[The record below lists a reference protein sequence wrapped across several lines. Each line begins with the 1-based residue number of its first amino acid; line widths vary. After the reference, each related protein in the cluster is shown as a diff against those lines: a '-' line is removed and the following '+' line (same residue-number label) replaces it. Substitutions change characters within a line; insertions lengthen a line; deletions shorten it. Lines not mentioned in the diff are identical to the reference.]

1 MAEKVRWRPAPM
13 TGWFDP
19 GVMAR
24 SAAMLLTANIFG
36 RHSDTRL
43 IEALGSQ
50 PQDVFDYRDRQGE
63 FWLDYVADLGDGW
76 NATYAVASAMA
87 EESLLDTR
95 AGDVLVMGGDEVYP
109 YPSRNAYARRTE
121 TPYREAFA
129 GRARKPDVFAIP
141 GNHDWFDSLVAFSR
155 AFCRPERGFAGC
167 RTRQTRSYFALALPR
182 DWWLLGVDLQ
192 LGADFDEP
200 QLRYFHEVA
209 ARMGEQANIVLCVPE
224 PQWVYEVTYP
234 KYEAYT
240 TRTLDYFCGDVLRRP
255 VSVML
260 TGDLHFYRRYS
271 DGEGRHRIIAGG
283 GGAFL
288 HPTHQPRTPKLQ
300 EGFTEQGC
308 YPQKATSSR
317 LAWGNLLFPFVNP
330 KACLLPGLVYAL
342 SAWLASARLNLAD
355 VETLGQAFASSLRV
369 AVRDPLCGLW
379 LLSVIAGLVFFT
391 DTHSRAYRILGGAAH
406 ALSHLFSALVL
417 AWLAMRL
424 TTGPLGMSYGDPLQL
439 LLSGA
444 LVFLAGG
451 LVGGL
456 VIGVYLLVSINVFG
470 RHGNEAFSSLRG
482 QDCKHWLRLN
492 IDEAGILT
500 IRALG
505 IDVVPRRW
513 KEDAAGRPRADD
525 PRASGV
531 REIDRV
537 SVRPRSWPRP
547 AAPAS
552 HASPGLPAS
561 PNTGP
566 GPRPSC

>member
-1 MAEKVRWRPAPM
+1 MADKYRWRPAPM

-19 GVMAR
+19 KVMAQ

-50 PQDVFDYRDRQGE
+50 PQDVFDYRGHAGD

-76 NATYAVASAMA
+76 NSTHAVASAIA
-87 EESLLDTR
+87 AESLLDTR
-95 AGDVLVMGGDEVYP
+95 AGEVLVMGGDEVYP

-121 TPYREAFA
+121 TPYSEAFA
-129 GRARKPDVFAIP
+129 GRSHRPDVFAIP

-200 QLRYFHEVA
+200 QLRHFRDVA
-209 ARMGEQANIVLCVPE
+209 ARMGANANIVLCVPE

-234 KYEAYT
+234 DYEAYT
-240 TRTLDYFCGDVLRRP
+240 SRTLDYFCNEVLRWP
-255 VSVML
+255 VAVML

-271 DGEGRHRIIAGG
+271 NADGRHKIIAGG

-288 HPTHQPRTPKLQ
+288 HPTHKPHTAQLQ
-300 EGFTEQGC
+300 EGFTEQQC
-308 YPQKATSSR
+308 YPPKPTSSK
-317 LAWGNLLFPFVNP
+317 LAWRNLLFPFINP

-342 SAWLASARLNLAD
+342 SAWLASSRLNLAD
-355 VETLGQAFASSLRV
+355 VDTVGHAFTSSLRV

-379 LLSVIAGLVFFT
+379 LLFVIAGLVFFT
-391 DTHSRAYRILGGAAH
+391 DTHSRAYRILGGVMH
-406 ALSHLFSALVL
+406 ALAHLFSALVI
-417 AWLAMRL
+417 AWLAMRF
-424 TTGPLGMSYGDPLQL
+424 TTGSLHMVYGDPLQL

-444 LVFLAGG
+444 LVFTAGG

-456 VIGVYLLVSINVFG
+456 VIGIYLLVSINLFG

-482 QDCKHWLRLN
+482 QDYKHWLRLH
-492 IDEAGILT
+492 IDTAGELT
-500 IRALG
+500 IHALG
-505 IDVVPRRW
+505 IDRVPRRW
-513 KEDAAGRPRADD
+513 KADADGRPQADD
-525 PRASGV
+525 ARATGV

-537 SVRPRSWPRP
+537 SVRPRS
-547 AAPAS
+547 
-552 HASPGLPAS
+552 
-561 PNTGP
+561 
-566 GPRPSC
+566 

>member
-1 MAEKVRWRPAPM
+1 MADKYRWRPAPM

-19 GVMAR
+19 KVMAQ

-50 PQDVFDYRDRQGE
+50 PQDVFDYRGHAGD

-76 NATYAVASAMA
+76 NSTHAVASAIA
-87 EESLLDTR
+87 AESLLDTH

-121 TPYREAFA
+121 TPYSEAFA
-129 GRARKPDVFAIP
+129 GRSHRPDVFAIP

-200 QLRYFHEVA
+200 QLRYFHDVA
-209 ARMGEQANIVLCVPE
+209 ARMGAAANIVLCVPE

-234 KYEAYT
+234 DYEAYT
-240 TRTLDYFCGDVLRRP
+240 SRTLDYFCNEVLRRP
-255 VSVML
+255 VAVML

-271 DGEGRHRIIAGG
+271 NADGRHKIIAGG

-288 HPTHQPRTPKLQ
+288 HPTHKPHTAQLQ
-300 EGFTEQGC
+300 EGFTEQQC
-308 YPQKATSSR
+308 YPPKPTSSK
-317 LAWGNLLFPFVNP
+317 LAWRNLLFPFINP

-342 SAWLASARLNLAD
+342 SAWLASSRLNLAD
-355 VETLGQAFASSLRV
+355 VDTVGHAFTSSLRV

-379 LLSVIAGLVFFT
+379 LLFVIAGLVFFT
-391 DTHSRAYRILGGAAH
+391 DTHSRAYRILGGAMH
-406 ALSHLFSALVL
+406 ALAHLFSALVL
-417 AWLAMRL
+417 AWLAMRF
-424 TTGPLGMSYGDPLQL
+424 TTGSLHMVYGDPLQL

-444 LVFLAGG
+444 LVFTAGG

-456 VIGVYLLVSINVFG
+456 VIGIYLLVSINLFG

-482 QDCKHWLRLN
+482 QDYKHWLRLH
-492 IDEAGILT
+492 IDTAGELT
-500 IRALG
+500 IHALG
-505 IDVVPRRW
+505 IDRVPRRW
-513 KEDAAGRPRADD
+513 KADADGRPQANDARAT
-525 PRASGV
+525 GV

-537 SVRPRSWPRP
+537 SVRPRS
-547 AAPAS
+547 
-552 HASPGLPAS
+552 
-561 PNTGP
+561 
-566 GPRPSC
+566 

>member
-1 MAEKVRWRPAPM
+1 MAEKYRWRPAPM

-19 GVMAR
+19 KVMAQ
-24 SAAMLLTANIFG
+24 SAAMMLTANIFG

-50 PQDVFDYRDRQGE
+50 PQDAFDYRDRQGE

-76 NATYAVASAMA
+76 NSTYAIADAISR
-87 EESLLDTR
+87 ESLLDTR
-95 AGDVLVMGGDEVYP
+95 AGELLVMGGDEVYP
-109 YPSRNAYARRTE
+109 YPSRNAYVRRTE
-121 TPYREAFA
+121 TPYKEAFSD
-129 GRARKPDVFAIP
+129 RAQPPDVFAIP

-155 AFCRPERGFAGC
+155 AFCRPDRGFAGC

-200 QLRYFHEVA
+200 QLRYFHDVA
-209 ARMGEQANIVLCVPE
+209 ARMGARANIVLCVPE

-234 KYEAYT
+234 KYEEYT
-240 TRTLDYFCGDVLRRP
+240 TRTLDYFCKDVLQRP
-255 VSVML
+255 VGVML

-271 DGEGRHRIIAGG
+271 DVEGRHKIIAGG

-288 HPTHQPRTPKLQ
+288 HPTHQPHTPELQ
-300 EGFTEQGC
+300 EGFTEQRC
-308 YPQKATSSR
+308 YPPKATSSR
-317 LAWGNLLFPFVNP
+317 LAWGNLLFPFINP

-342 SAWLASARLNLAD
+342 SAWLASSRLNLAD
-355 VETLGQAFASSLRV
+355 MDTVGHAFSSSLRV

-379 LLSVIAGLVFFT
+379 LLFVIAGLVFFT
-391 DTHSRAYRILGGAAH
+391 DTHSRTYRVLGGATH
-406 ALSHLFSALVL
+406 ALAHLFAALLL
-417 AWLAMRL
+417 AWLAVRFTTDALDL
-424 TTGPLGMSYGDPLQL
+424 TYGDPLQL

-444 LVFLAGG
+444 LVFAAGG

-482 QDCKHWLRLN
+482 QDYKQWLRLC
-492 IDEAGILT
+492 IDEDGVLT

-505 IDVVPRRW
+505 IDRVPRRW
-513 KEDAAGRPRADD
+513 KQDSKGRPQADD
-525 PRASGV
+525 ARATGV
-531 REIDRV
+531 REIDRI
-537 SVRPRSWPRP
+537 SVRPRS
-547 AAPAS
+547 
-552 HASPGLPAS
+552 
-561 PNTGP
+561 
-566 GPRPSC
+566 

>member
-1 MAEKVRWRPAPM
+1 MAEKFRWRPAPM

-19 GVMAR
+19 KVMAQ

-50 PQDVFDYRDRQGE
+50 PQGVFDYSDRPGE

-76 NATYAVASAMA
+76 NATYAIA
-87 EESLLDTR
+87 EAIAEQSVLDTR
-95 AGDVLVMGGDEVYP
+95 GGEVLVMGGDEVYP
-109 YPSRNAYARRTE
+109 YPSRNAYLRRTE
-121 TPYREAFA
+121 TPYQEAFK
-129 GRARKPDVFAIP
+129 GRVQKPDVYAIP

-209 ARMGEQANIVLCVPE
+209 ARMGAKANIVLCVPE
-224 PQWVYEVTYP
+224 PQWIYEVTYP
-234 KYEAYT
+234 KYEEYT
-240 TRTLDYFCGDVLRRP
+240 TRTLDYFCQDVLRQTP
-255 VSVML
+255 SVML

-271 DGEGRHRIIAGG
+271 DDAGRHKIIAGG

-288 HPTHQPRTPKLQ
+288 HPTHQPRTPELQ
-300 EGFTEQGC
+300 EGFTEQRC
-308 YPQKATSSR
+308 YPEEATSSR
-317 LAWGNLLFPFVNP
+317 LAWGNLLFPFINP
-330 KACLLPGLVYAL
+330 RACLLPGLVYAL
-342 SAWLASARLNLAD
+342 SAWLVSSRLNLAD
-355 VETLGQAFASSLRV
+355 VETLGHAFISSLRV

-379 LLSVIAGLVFFT
+379 LLFVIAGLVFFT
-391 DTHSRAYRILGGAAH
+391 DTHSRTYRVLGGATH
-406 ALSHLFSALVL
+406 ALAHLCCALVL
-417 AWLAMRL
+417 AWTAMHI
-424 TTGPLGMSYGDPLQL
+424 TMGPLGMTYGDPVQL
-439 LLSGA
+439 LLAGA

-456 VIGVYLLVSINVFG
+456 VIGIYLLVSINVFG

-482 QDCKHWLRLN
+482 QDYKQWLRLCV
-492 IDEAGILT
+492 DEAGVLT
-500 IRALG
+500 IRALA
-505 IDVVPRRW
+505 IDRVARRW
-513 KEDAAGRPRADD
+513 KDDAMGRPRADD
-525 PRASGV
+525 ARASGV

-537 SVRPRSWPRP
+537 SVRPRS
-547 AAPAS
+547 
-552 HASPGLPAS
+552 
-561 PNTGP
+561 
-566 GPRPSC
+566 

>member
-1 MAEKVRWRPAPM
+1 MAEKFRWRPAPM

-19 GVMAR
+19 KVMAQ

-50 PQDVFDYRDRQGE
+50 PQDVFDYRDRPGE

-76 NATYAVASAMA
+76 NSTYAVAAAMA
-87 EESLLDTR
+87 QESVLDTR
-95 AGDVLVMGGDEVYP
+95 AGEVLVMGGDEVYP

-121 TPYREAFA
+121 TPYKEAFA

-200 QLRYFHEVA
+200 QLRYFHDVA
-209 ARMGEQANIVLCVPE
+209 ARMGNTANIVLCVPE

-234 KYEAYT
+234 DYEAYT
-240 TRTLDYFCGDVLRRP
+240 TRTLDYFCRDVLKKP

-271 DGEGRHRIIAGG
+271 DDAGHHRIIAGG

-288 HPTHQPRTPKLQ
+288 HPTHQPHTPQ
-300 EGFTEQGC
+300 VQDGFTEQRC
-308 YPQKATSSR
+308 YPDKGTSSK
-317 LAWGNLLFPFVNP
+317 LAWKNLLFPFINP
-330 KACLLPGLVYAL
+330 LACLLPGLVYAL
-342 SAWLASARLNLAD
+342 SAWLASSRLNLAD
-355 VETLGQAFASSLRV
+355 VDTIGHAFTSSLRV

-379 LLSVIAGLVFFT
+379 LLFVIAGLVFFT
-391 DTHSRAYRILGGAAH
+391 DTHSRAYRVLGGATH
-406 ALSHLFSALVL
+406 ALAHLFAALVL
-417 AWLAMRL
+417 AWIAMRF
-424 TTGPLGMSYGDPLQL
+424 TTDTLGMTYGDPLQL

-444 LVFLAGG
+444 LVFATGG
-451 LVGGL
+451 VVGGV
-456 VIGVYLLVSINVFG
+456 VIGIYLLVSINVFG

-482 QDCKHWLRLN
+482 QDFKQWLRLN
-492 IDEAGILT
+492 IDEAGVLT
-500 IRALG
+500 IRAMA
-505 IDVVPRRW
+505 IDRVPRRW
-513 KEDAAGRPRADD
+513 KEEAGRPVSDD
-525 PRASGV
+525 ARASGV
-531 REIDRV
+531 REVDRV
-537 SVRPRSWPRP
+537 SVRPRS
-547 AAPAS
+547 
-552 HASPGLPAS
+552 
-561 PNTGP
+561 
-566 GPRPSC
+566 

>member
-1 MAEKVRWRPAPM
+1 MAEKYRWRPAPM

-19 GVMAR
+19 KVMAQ

-50 PQDVFDYRDRQGE
+50 PQDVFDYRGHAGD

-76 NATYAVASAMA
+76 NSTHAVASAIAM
-87 EESLLDTR
+87 ESQLDTR

-121 TPYREAFA
+121 TPYGEAFA
-129 GRARKPDVFAIP
+129 RRGHRPDVFAIP

-200 QLRYFHEVA
+200 QLRYFRDVA
-209 ARMGEQANIVLCVPE
+209 ARMGEAANIVLCVPE

-234 KYEAYT
+234 DYEAYT
-240 TRTLDYFCGDVLRRP
+240 SRTLDYFCNEVLQRP
-255 VSVML
+255 VGVML

-271 DGEGRHRIIAGG
+271 DDAGHHRIIAGG

-288 HPTHQPRTPKLQ
+288 HPTHQPHTPQ
-300 EGFTEQGC
+300 VQDGFTEQRC
-308 YPQKATSSR
+308 YPDRGTSSK
-317 LAWGNLLFPFVNP
+317 LAWKNLLFPFINP
-330 KACLLPGLVYAL
+330 LACLLPGLVYAL
-342 SAWLASARLNLAD
+342 SAWLASSRLNLAD
-355 VETLGQAFASSLRV
+355 VDTIGHAFTSSLRV

-379 LLSVIAGLVFFT
+379 LLFVIAGLVFFT
-391 DTHSRAYRILGGAAH
+391 DTHSRAYRVLGGATH
-406 ALSHLFSALVL
+406 ALAHLFAALVL
-417 AWLAMRL
+417 AWIAMRF
-424 TTGPLGMSYGDPLQL
+424 TTDTLGMTYGDPLQL

-444 LVFLAGG
+444 LVFATGG
-451 LVGGL
+451 VVGGV
-456 VIGVYLLVSINVFG
+456 VIGIYLLVSINVFG

-482 QDCKHWLRLN
+482 QDFKQWLRLN
-492 IDEAGILT
+492 IDEAGVLT
-500 IRALG
+500 IRSMA
-505 IDVVPRRW
+505 IDRVPRRW
-513 KEDAAGRPRADD
+513 KEEAGRPVSDD
-525 PRASGV
+525 ARASGV
-531 REIDRV
+531 REVDRV
-537 SVRPRSWPRP
+537 SVRPRS
-547 AAPAS
+547 
-552 HASPGLPAS
+552 
-561 PNTGP
+561 
-566 GPRPSC
+566 